1 MTFEGQRNLYIRGN
15 QPLLA
20 RLKIFMIHFFE
31 KDQSFLVIYGQS
43 INQDG
48 MLSMDWWDELAFAS
62 SLSHLNQSLSSGVH
76 RCGFSPLAGNENL
89 PGIGV

>member
-48 MLSMDWWDELAFAS
+48 MLSMD
-62 SLSHLNQSLSSGVH
+62 
-76 RCGFSPLAGNENL
+76 
-89 PGIGV
+89 

>member
-1 MTFEGQRNLYIRGN
+1 MTFEGQRNLYIRRN

-20 RLKIFMIHFFE
+20 RLKIFVIHFFE

-62 SLSHLNQSLSSGVH
+62 SITSESKPIKRSSSLW
-76 RCGFSPLAGNENL
+76 LL
-89 PGIGV
+89 TIGRE